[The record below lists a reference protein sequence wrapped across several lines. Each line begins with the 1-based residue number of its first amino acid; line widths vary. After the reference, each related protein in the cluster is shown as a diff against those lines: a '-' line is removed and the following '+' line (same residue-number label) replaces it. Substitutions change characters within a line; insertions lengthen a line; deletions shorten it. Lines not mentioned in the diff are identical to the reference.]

1 MNMKNTDKI
10 EGNLANVILDTIEL
24 DNYKIYKGTQ
34 FDEVPGW
41 DSLNHVKIILAINTK
56 FSIKIKNIEV
66 LECKNIGDLQKLVY
80 KKLDS
85 K

>member
-24 DNYKIYKGTQ
+24 DNYKIYKGTD

>member
-10 EGNLANVILDTIEL
+10 EENLANVILDTIEL

-66 LECKNIGDLQKLVY
+66 LECENIGYL
-80 KKLDS
+80 
-85 K
+85 

>member
-1 MNMKNTDKI
+1 MKNTDKI
-10 EGNLANVILDTIEL
+10 EENLAHVILDTIEL
-24 DNYKIYKGTQ
+24 DNYKIYKDTQ

>member
-10 EGNLANVILDTIEL
+10 EGNLANVILDTIEP

-56 FSIKIKNIEV
+56 FSIKIKNI
-66 LECKNIGDLQKLVY
+66 
-80 KKLDS
+80 
-85 K
+85 

>member
-10 EGNLANVILDTIEL
+10 EGKLANVILDTIEL

>member
-66 LECKNIGDLQKLVY
+66 LECENIGDLQKLVY

>member
-41 DSLNHVKIILAINTK
+41 DSRQDALVHD
-56 FSIKIKNIEV
+56 
-66 LECKNIGDLQKLVY
+66 ECAPTLGG
-80 KKLDS
+80 S
-85 K
+85 EPHC

>member
-1 MNMKNTDKI
+1 MKNTDKI

>member
-41 DSLNHVKIILAINTK
+41 DSLNHV
-56 FSIKIKNIEV
+56 
-66 LECKNIGDLQKLVY
+66 
-80 KKLDS
+80 
-85 K
+85 

>member
-56 FSIKIKNIEV
+56 FSIKIKNI
-66 LECKNIGDLQKLVY
+66 
-80 KKLDS
+80 
-85 K
+85 